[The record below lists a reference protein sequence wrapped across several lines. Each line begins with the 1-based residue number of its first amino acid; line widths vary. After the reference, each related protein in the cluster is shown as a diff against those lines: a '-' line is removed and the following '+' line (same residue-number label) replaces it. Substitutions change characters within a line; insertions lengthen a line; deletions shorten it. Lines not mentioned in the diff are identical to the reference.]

1 MTASESEAAAALML
15 AKMRQAPAAMDASGI
30 ERNWQDWL
38 PAVAPK
44 TYSAGFEWFHADFW
58 DWYWPI
64 LQMRRK
70 GIAVPEDVPL
80 DCFLPW
86 GRGLAKSSSMEGLAL
101 AEGAMIGEAFGVYIS
116 STQDKAREHLQ
127 AIRDLIEG
135 SEIAKFYPKLANP
148 RLGKFGNQ
156 RGWKSDA
163 IYTDGGFGLVS
174 CSLEQGIRGLKDGNR
189 RPSFIILDDI
199 DERDDSLDTK
209 AEKFES
215 LTQDALPML
224 APYGLTVFGQNLIYN
239 GSIAHD
245 TLTGKA
251 DWFKHCRIVGTKDGA
266 NWKPV
271 NTYQDDLEIEK
282 RGNRPTIIAGT
293 PNWKRLDRQV
303 SQRLL
308 DKIGERSFWRECQN
322 QTAPDPEELVWK
334 TFSPQHSIITW
345 EEFAAVFG
353 TSRIRSDFNLVAG
366 YDRGDTGPDKHPAV
380 ITVAAIAPE
389 RSALAGD
396 VFIFYEYVASA
407 IEDIG
412 DMATHL
418 IEDLSLLC
426 DHPEIAQAEAM
437 LSQSFAP
444 GLPETKAWDLRYAAG
459 SAIPFRIFNGSHE
472 ALGERKTFRVKWGLP
487 VAAGKSGKTE
497 GLEQLHHYCKVED
510 APHPFFENLHG
521 RPNLYFVV
529 APEQY
534 EAATDR
540 FGLQRLRWE
549 AENLKWDKNIT
560 TRDVPSKLGDDATD
574 TVKHYMQT
582 FALIGE
588 SLSEYE
594 KDEAKLVP
602 KFRQESI
609 AALPPE
615 ERDNALL
622 GRMVQQTIIRKR
634 EGARHKHWSHEDFA
648 PEVEETSTNGAVNWW
663 QRS

>member
-1 MTASESEAAAALML
+1 MVTAYDRAVSTSRSRQIQEDPASAAAKSAEN
-15 AKMRQAPAAMDASGI
+15 I
-30 ERNWQDWL
+30 EDRWQDWL

-58 DWYWPI
+58 GWYWPI
-64 LQMRRK
+64 LQLRRR
-70 GIAVPEDVPL
+70 GLPVPEDVPL

-135 SEIAKFYPKLANP
+135 SEIAKYYPKLANP

-245 TLTGKA
+245 TLTSKA
-251 DWFKHCRIVGTKDGA
+251 DWFKHCHIVGTKDGA

-282 RGNRPTIIAGT
+282 RGNRPTIVAGT

-366 YDRGDTGPDKHPAV
+366 YDRGNTGPSKHPGV
-380 ITVAAIAPE
+380 FTVAAVAPE
-389 RSALAGD
+389 RHRLSGD
-396 VFIFYEYVASA
+396 VFIFYEYIAEA
-407 IEDIG
+407 TEDVG
-412 DMATHL
+412 DMARHL
-418 IEDLSLLC
+418 IEDLAILC
-426 DHPEIAQAEAM
+426 DHPDIKKAAKLVKDSFRGDVAE
-437 LSQSFAP
+437 SH
-444 GLPETKAWDLRYAAG
+444 AWDMRQSAG
-459 SAIPFRIFNGSHE
+459 EMIPFEVFNGSHE
-472 ALGERKTFRVKWGLP
+472 ALGERNTLQRNWGLT

-497 GLEQLHHYCKVED
+497 GLEQLHHYAKLED
-510 APHPFFENLHG
+510 VAHPFRPSMTG
-521 RPNLYFVV
+521 KPNLWFVV
-529 APEQY
+529 ASDQY
-534 EAATDR
+534 EVAVDR

-560 TRDVPSKLGDDATD
+560 TRDVPTKMGDDATD

-582 FALIGE
+582 FRLTGQEKTQSEEREDRLPE
-588 SLSEYE
+588 SLRLT
-594 KDEAKLVP
+594 AL
-602 KFRQESI
+602 QES
-609 AALPPE
+609 LPSLRPE
-615 ERDNALL
+615 EEWRHTAPRKLALAEMD
-622 GRMVQQTIIRKR
+622 RTER
-634 EGARHKHWSHEDFA
+634 EA
-648 PEVEETSTNGAVNWW
+648 EERADPLSIFD
-663 QRS
+663 RCL